1 MALGLQH
8 IYFNLSKIYAI
19 IYIGNPIS
27 ESMKGE
33 NRMYLTV
40 KQQVKHLSKED
51 YITIRELCHTAKYS
65 GSVV

>member
-40 KQQVKHLSKED
+40 KQQVKTSVQGRLHHNQGTLS
-51 YITIRELCHTAKYS
+51 Y
-65 GSVV
+65 G